1 MPEEVKGKFGSLE
14 SCVKV
19 EQGGEG
25 GYGVGLDGVSL
36 ERSTPGHLQVAIT
49 YPVSR

>member
-19 EQGGEG
+19 EQGGD
-25 GYGVGLDGVSL
+25 GVGLDGVSL
-36 ERSTPGHLQVAIT
+36 ERSTPGRLQVAIT
-49 YPVSR
+49 YPVPR